1 MPLSHCESPANH
13 RTGFEINIPK
23 PPSRSTA
30 APPLS
35 PLRVK
40 GRLGKYRLDRRIG
53 RGGFAD
59 VYAATDT
66 LLSIKVA
73 LKIPNAQWVSD
84 DLIAAFRRE
93 AKLTM
98 GLEHPHILPI
108 RDASFIDGRF
118 VIVTPLAVRTL
129 DDRLKN
135 RMSFETAFEFT
146 SQLLSA
152 VAYAHLHGVIHC
164 DIKPENVMLFDD
176 HWLRLGDF
184 GIAKVAQ
191 RTISGSG
198 TGTLGYM
205 APEQAMGKPSK
216 RSDVF
221 SLGLMAYRML
231 AGKWPEYPFEWPFPG
246 ATAIR
251 RRVHPDLIALIR
263 KSVAIRPRD
272 RFVDAE
278 KMAAAWEK
286 SRLKASRFVKRNRR
300 TT

>member
-1 MPLSHCESPANH
+1 MRKAASTSSAA
-13 RTGFEINIPK
+13 TGL
-23 PPSRSTA
+23 T
-30 APPLS
+30 

-40 GRLGKYRLDRRIG
+40 GRIGKYRLDRRIG
-53 RGGFAD
+53 QGGFAD

-73 LKIPNAQWVSD
+73 LKIPNHQWVSEE
-84 DLIAAFRRE
+84 LIAAFRRE

-118 VIVTPLAVRTL
+118 VIVTPLADRTL

-135 RMSFETAFEFT
+135 RMGFETAFEFT

-152 VAYAHLHGVIHC
+152 VAYAHHHGVIHC
-164 DIKPENVMLFDD
+164 DIKPENVMLFDKD
-176 HWLRLGDF
+176 YLRLGDF

-191 RTISGSG
+191 NTISGSG

-205 APEQAMGKPSK
+205 PPEQAMGKPSK

-221 SLGLMAYRML
+221 SLGLIAYRMMS
-231 AGKWPEYPFEWPFPG
+231 GKWPEYPFDWPFPG
-246 ATAIR
+246 AAAMR
-251 RRVHPDLIALIR
+251 RRVHSDVIAILR

-272 RFVDAE
+272 RFTDAE
-278 KMAAAWEK
+278 KMEAAWEK
-286 SRLKASRFVKRNRR
+286 SRLKATRFAKRQRKQA
-300 TT
+300 